1 MAPRSIASGH
11 LRIQAAFEGSKAE
24 QFYAVCLDADNLRRA
39 DGRYT
44 LSCDCPAWVSNQSA
58 RSGGP
63 ERICK
68 HTEATN
74 RLLHGHTFPNA
85 RRPAGDSVQLRN
97 VIAMQPLLQPI
108 EDATWRLQDVEATVD
123 GLGASGSSSS
133 YRMVLLNVTTVD
145 GAAAS
150 ACVALNTAH
159 HHTVQ
164 RTTAA
169 VAAYGGWAIAAE
181 IARLSG
187 FGTVGPPPPRYT
199 FRQGTPTRRGAAQ
212 TPTTAVRRI
221 GLHDLLQLGTATD
234 LGDGLQPAQRA
245 EHTLQLFLGQQY
257 TLLQQNHFLDIPSRH
272 FPGRVYRL
280 RIDPQRLSDR
290 RIRVYEHN
298 CYINDFCVI
307 RTDWQMP
314 TADHFLGCFMRLLT
328 NEHSVLAVVQRHNIF
343 PPYSDS
349 QDRDPF
355 PALSPRTS

>member
-1 MAPRSIASGH
+1 MPTRSIASGQ
-11 LRIQAAFEGSKAE
+11 LRIQAAYEGSHAE
-24 QFYAVCLDADNLRRA
+24 QFYAVCLDADNLRRG
-39 DGRYT
+39 DGRYNLT
-44 LSCDCPAWVSNQSA
+44 CDCASWVANQSA
-58 RSGGP
+58 RSSGI

-74 RLLHGHTFPNA
+74 RLLHGHTFLHA
-85 RRPAGDSVQLRN
+85 RCPAGDGVQLRN

-123 GLGASGSSSS
+123 GLGASGSSST

-145 GAAAS
+145 GTAAS
-150 ACVALNTAH
+150 ACVALNNKH

-181 IARLSG
+181 IARVSG

-199 FRQGTPTRRGAAQ
+199 FRQGTPSRRLTASPTSIAA
-212 TPTTAVRRI
+212 ARRI

-245 EHTLQLFLGQQY
+245 EHTLQFFLGQQY
-257 TLLQQNHFLDIPSRH
+257 ALLQQHHFLDVPSRH

-280 RIDPQRLSDR
+280 RIDPHRQSDR
-290 RIRVYEHN
+290 RIRVYEQGI
-298 CYINDFCVI
+298 Y
-307 RTDWQMP
+307 
-314 TADHFLGCFMRLLT
+314 
-328 NEHSVLAVVQRHNIF
+328 RHD
-343 PPYSDS
+343 YV
-349 QDRDPF
+349 R
-355 PALSPRTS
+355 RVTR